1 MTFFKK
7 PILIV
12 GAGPVGLTL
21 AWLLNEAGI
30 NVRLFEAEDKISNQ
44 LRASTFHPPT
54 LDLFDDSGI
63 SKTLHEYGQITPTWQ
78 IRMHETGEFAEF
90 DLGVLERD
98 TKHPYRLQCRQEI
111 LSQALNARIPKEV
124 CLFSHPIEKIT
135 QDDNGVCVWSKQIE
149 FEGSLVIGCDGARS
163 IVRQEMGTSFDGE
176 TYPETTILLTTKFP
190 FENYFP
196 NLSGVNYIWREG
208 GTFSLLRLPD
218 LWRVSLYPAEGQ
230 SAEEA
235 FENGS
240 IRAQMTTI
248 FEEGKHV
255 DVIEKRIYKIH
266 RRVAETYR
274 KKRLLI
280 AGDAAH
286 LNSPKGG
293 MGMNGGIHD
302 AWCLAQKLIAIKNG
316 SAIDVLDEYERQRR
330 PIAVEDIGGQ
340 SHKNRA
346 RMMSS
351 SSVERLKYLRELQE
365 ISDSYEKSRKFL
377 LKSSMIEGLKRS
389 ETLI

>member
-1 MTFFKK
+1 
-7 PILIV
+7 
-12 GAGPVGLTL
+12 
-21 AWLLNEAGI
+21 
-30 NVRLFEAEDKISNQ
+30 
-44 LRASTFHPPT
+44 
-54 LDLFDDSGI
+54 
-63 SKTLHEYGQITPTWQ
+63 
-78 IRMHETGEFAEF
+78 
-90 DLGVLERD
+90 
-98 TKHPYRLQCRQEI
+98 
-111 LSQALNARIPKEV
+111 
-124 CLFSHPIEKIT
+124 
-135 QDDNGVCVWSKQIE
+135 
-149 FEGSLVIGCDGARS
+149 
-163 IVRQEMGTSFDGE
+163 
-176 TYPETTILLTTKFP
+176 
-190 FENYFP
+190 
-196 NLSGVNYIWREG
+196 
-208 GTFSLLRLPD
+208 
-218 LWRVSLYPAEGQ
+218 
-230 SAEEA
+230 
-235 FENGS
+235 
-240 IRAQMTTI
+240 MTTI

-351 SSVERLKYLRELQE
+351 SSAERLKHLRELQK